1 MASGGTDMIAES
13 LGTGLPA
20 TVRPE
25 EAADVV
31 WHAIVIGGGPA
42 GAAAAIRLARAGS
55 RVLLVDRHGMPRPKV
70 CGCCLSSTALAEL
83 RRLGFA
89 PDEHGRLLGAHPL
102 DRVRVVAAA
111 RSVTL
116 PMPPGGTLSRE
127 ALDTRLAQAA
137 IDAGAAWLPWTDVT
151 AITEDSPSQRL
162 VNVTCRPQA
171 GEQAGATLSLRA
183 EAAVI
188 ATGLV
193 DHVRVPGSSQ
203 RVILP
208 HSRIGV
214 GATLPAGAIDTP
226 VGELMMAVGRTGYCG
241 IVQLEDGRTDV
252 AAAIDRRMITAA
264 GGIAAAVVEILHAA
278 AGHAD
283 WATPACRA
291 LTRAPFQATPPLT
304 RSAGP
309 VAGVSG
315 RILRVGDSAGY
326 VEPFTGEGMGWALA
340 GGRLAADALLT
351 SPSPAAAYSQAYAAF
366 ARQHHG
372 RCRRIAA
379 VLRHP
384 FLVGSAIRVAAAAPW
399 IAAPLVPMLVGSAS
413 NSGVSAR

>member
-1 MASGGTDMIAES
+1 MIAES

-25 EAADVV
+25 EAADGV
-31 WHAIVIGGGPA
+31 WNAIVIGGGPA
-42 GAAAAIRLARAGS
+42 GAAAAIRLARDG
-55 RVLLVDRHGMPRPKV
+55 RRILLVDRHGMPRPKV

-89 PDEHGRLLGAHPL
+89 PDEYGRLLGAHPL
-102 DRVRVVAAA
+102 ERVRVVAAA

-151 AITEDSPSQRL
+151 AVTDDSASSQRL
-162 VNVTCRPQA
+162 VTVTCRPQA
-171 GEQAGATLSLRA
+171 GEQASATLSLRA

-188 ATGLV
+188 ATGLA
-193 DHVRVPGSSQ
+193 DHVRVPGGGP
-203 RVILP
+203 RVIQP

-226 VGELMMAVGRTGYCG
+226 IGELMMAVARVGYCG
-241 IVQLEDGRTDV
+241 IVQLEDGRIDV
-252 AAAIDRRMITAA
+252 AAAIDRQMITAA
-264 GGIAAAVVEILHAA
+264 GGIAAAVVEILRAA

-283 WATPACRA
+283 WATPACRGLA
-291 LTRAPFQATPPLT
+291 RAPFQATPPLT

-309 VAGVSG
+309 VAGSSG
-315 RILRVGDSAGY
+315 RILRVGDAAGY

-351 SPSPAAAYSQAYAAF
+351 SPSPAAAYGQAYAAF

-413 NSGVSAR
+413 SPGVSAQ

>member
-89 PDEHGRLLGAHPL
+89 PDEHGRLLGAYPL